1 MKARRPSLFLFFATL
16 SVIPAVP
23 ARAEVPE
30 AGLRERQ
37 WDLARA
43 TERFE
48 TGRFEQ
54 ALAGFEAAAREPAP
68 PLPPEALRRWGVGD
82 DFGGLAIYLA
92 SDASR
97 YHTGDAFVI
106 DGGYAIF

>member
-43 TERFE
+43 NERFE
-48 TGRFEQ
+48 AGRFEQ
-54 ALAGFEAAAREPAP
+54 ALAVSEPYESCFAGWRDMVM
-68 PLPPEALRRWGVGD
+68 E
-82 DFGGLAIYLA
+82 FAITA
-92 SDASR
+92 QAKP
-97 YHTGDAFVI
+97 
-106 DGGYAIF
+106 